1 MAVVVAG
8 HIAGVVETSTLCSTR
23 REGEQGG
30 VPVAVPITLGTCDTS
45 TPWHPF
51 DGWAALQPLS
61 HPTPLCLP
69 LSLPRPRF
77 T

>member
-1 MAVVVAG
+1 MVVVVAG
-8 HIAGVVETSTLCSTR
+8 HVAGVVETSTLCSTR

-30 VPVAVPITLGTCDTS
+30 VPAAVPITRGTCDTS

-61 HPTPLCLP
+61 HPTPPCLP